1 MRLLISVL
9 YILLLSKICVGQEKY
24 IIKAT
29 LVDKQNNTANI
40 NGEAEIEETNT
51 TTSINLNTINLSIE
65 KGNYI
70 IKIVATDYIQIRL
83 PISVLDKNI
92 DLGIIYLQKDITLE
106 KTDNLITLTEVTLT
120 ENEGSTI
127 TSGLLQATKD
137 IFLNRAAFDFGQAF
151 FRVRGYD
158 SKFSNVLI
166 NGLVMNN
173 LSDGR
178 PQWNNWGGLNDVI
191 RNQEFT
197 YGLQPAKYNFGGI
210 LGTTNINTQPS
221 KMRPGN
227 RISLSAANR
236 TYAGR
241 LMATYTT
248 PTNNKG
254 ITYSISASRRWAK
267 QGYLE
272 GTLYDAFSIFGALE
286 YKLNKNST
294 LLATAILASN
304 RRGRS
309 SAITDEVFLLK
320 NRKYNPYWG
329 PQNGKIRNSR
339 ERKIAQPILMFNHI
353 YTKGNT
359 KLNTGISYV
368 FGPLE
373 KSRLGYYNAPN
384 PDATYYRYL
393 PSFHINSPIGANF
406 ESAQTARDAFNQNS
420 QINWKN
426 IYNANTT
433 YDDKKASYLLYND
446 ITKDKTVTFNTTANI
461 KLNKHYSL
469 DTGIMFKNLN
479 SHNYAKIEDLLGAEY
494 HLDIDTFSDTN
505 NDVNGSINKTKND
518 IFNYNYTISAN
529 NLNAFTQVKATYKKW
544 YASLSANINTL
555 NYQREGLFKNERY
568 PQTSKGKSKRVNFS
582 ALNLKGAFTYKITGR
597 HWINGQFALINT
609 PSTIQNTFINPREN
623 NSVVADIDNQQIKA
637 YDLNYYIRLPKL
649 TGRVS
654 SFYTLFNNETD
665 VNFFFVE
672 SGIGS
677 DFVQEVVT
685 GINKKHIGIEIGL
698 EYQLSSAVKVTGV
711 AAISD
716 YTYNNNPKIAI
727 NFNPTDDLED
737 AINLKGYSN
746 LGESN
751 IKGYKLAQGP
761 QKAIALGLE
770 YRDPK
775 YWWVSGSANFL
786 GNNYANISTITRT
799 NSFYLNPETGQPF
812 PEATK
817 ENVDRLLAQNKT
829 KDFYLLNLIGGKSWI
844 IKGNYVSVFA
854 SVNNVF
860 DIVFKTGGY
869 EQSRNGNYG
878 QMAQDN
884 LSTTPS
890 FGTKYWYGY
899 GRTYFLN
906 LAISF

>member
-1 MRLLISVL
+1 MRLLFSILSL
-9 YILLLSKICVGQEKY
+9 LLLSKICIGQEKY
-24 IIKAT
+24 TIKAT
-29 LVDKQNNTANI
+29 LVDQQNNTINI
-40 NGEAEIEETNT
+40 KGRAEIEETNISVNF
-51 TTSINLNTINLSIE
+51 TSNTLSLLIE
-65 KGNYI
+65 KGNYTI
-70 IKIVATDYIQIRL
+70 NIVAEEYVQIRM
-83 PISVLDKNI
+83 PISIINKNI

-106 KTDNLITLTEVTLT
+106 KTDNLITLTEVTLA
-120 ENEGSTI
+120 EEESSTI

-137 IFLNRAAFDFGQAF
+137 AFLNRAAFDFGQAF

-173 LSDGR
+173 LTDGR
-178 PQWNNWGGLNDVI
+178 PQWNNWGGLNDAT

-221 KMRPGN
+221 KMRPGK
-227 RISLSAANR
+227 RVSFSAANR

-241 LMATYTT
+241 LMTTYTI
-248 PTNNKG
+248 PTNKKG

-272 GTLYDAFSIFGALE
+272 GTLYDAFSLFGALE
-286 YKLNKNST
+286 YKLNKNNT
-294 LLATAILASN
+294 LLATAMLASN

-309 SAITDEVFLLK
+309 SAVTEEVYLLK
-320 NRKYNPYWG
+320 GRKYNPYWG
-329 PQNGKIRNSR
+329 TQNGKIRNSR
-339 ERKIAQPILMFNHI
+339 ERKIAQPIFMFNHL
-353 YTKGNT
+353 YKKGNIE
-359 KLNTGISYV
+359 LNTGISYS
-368 FGPLE
+368 FGPHI

-406 ESAQTARDAFNQNS
+406 ESAQTARESFIHNS

-433 YDDKKASYLLYND
+433 YDDKKAAYVLYND
-446 ITKDKTVTFNTTANI
+446 VTEDKTVTFNTTTTI
-461 KLNKHYSL
+461 KLNNHFSF
-469 DTGIMFKNLN
+469 DAGIMFKNLN
-479 SHNYAKIEDLLGAEY
+479 SHNYAKIDDLLGAEY
-494 HLDIDTFSDTN
+494 HMDIDTFSNTN
-505 NDVNGSINKTKND
+505 NDVNGNINKIEND
-518 IFNYNYTISAN
+518 IFNYKYNISAN

-544 YASLSANINTL
+544 YASLSVNSNSL
-555 NYQREGLFKNERY
+555 NYQREGIFMNERY
-568 PQTSKGKSKRVNFS
+568 PETSKGDSKKVNFN
-582 ALNLKGAFTYKITGR
+582 ALNFKGAFTYKITGR
-597 HWINGQFALINT
+597 HWVNGQFALINKPPT
-609 PSTIQNTFINPREN
+609 TQNTFINPREN
-623 NSVVADIDNQQIKA
+623 NAIVADIDNQQIKTA
-637 YDLNYYIRLPKL
+637 DVNYYIRLPKL
-649 TGRVS
+649 TGRIS

-685 GINKKHIGIEIGL
+685 NINKKHIGIEVGL

-711 AAISD
+711 AAIAS
-716 YTYNNNPKIAI
+716 YTYNNNPNVAI
-727 NFNPTDDLED
+727 NFDTTDDFED
-737 AINLKGYSN
+737 AINLEGYSN
-746 LGESN
+746 LGQSN
-751 IKGYKLAQGP
+751 INGYKLAQGP
-761 QKAIALGLE
+761 QKAFAFGLE

-775 YWWVSGSANFL
+775 YWWISGSANFL

-799 NSFYLNPETGQPF
+799 NSFYLDPETGKPF
-812 PEATK
+812 TNATE
-817 ENVDRLLAQNKT
+817 ENVTKLLTQNKM
-829 KDFYLLNLIGGKSWI
+829 KDFYLLNLVGGKSWI

-860 DIVFKTGGY
+860 DTVFKTGGY